1 MAQRLRAAG
10 FVRVQNLEGSIFPGA
25 NDHRALVHE
34 TASVARVHPY
44 NAFWGRLLDDD
55 VRAPLRRDGN
65 FSESGALLRK
75 ITQHHVGAAR
85 HELILRSNLG
95 KEFLPIRNPVFFHD
109 QVNMIVTAPRSEQ
122 GALIHKER
130 PIRFTRRTWFRSWVL
145 I

>member
-1 MAQRLRAAG
+1 
-10 FVRVQNLEGSIFPGA
+10 
-25 NDHRALVHE
+25 LVHE

-55 VRAPLRRDGN
+55 VRAPLRRDCN

-122 GALIHKER
+122 GTLIHKER
-130 PIRFTRRTWFRSWVL
+130 PNRFTRRTWFRNWVL
-145 I
+145 N